1 MPPSEN
7 RMPEDYPYDG
17 EAWDEERWEAFLR
30 DNDQRV
36 DRYVDLFFH
45 FFSDLPAPDPEE
57 PPPAAKRNPPDDL
70 GDPLGDE
77 LFFDEEDP
85 ADDFRALPIYQQAF
99 RLGTDV
105 LDWANGLAGHVK
117 DSTLVHFCA
126 HAMQIAANIARGHG
140 IGRDRDGL
148 GGNIAC
154 AKRGLHDANAALDL
168 LHQMKSA
175 AYMDAPTYRR
185 LYEETFETRNA
196 VGLYIQDLRARFDL
210 GID

>member
-1 MPPSEN
+1 MPDEFPF
-7 RMPEDYPYDG
+7 ED

-30 DNDQRV
+30 ANDQRA
-36 DRYVDLFFH
+36 DRYLDLFFH
-45 FFSDLPAPDPEE
+45 FFSDLPHPGPDLEALE
-57 PPPAAKRNPPDDL
+57 AAQDFLP
-70 GDPLGDE
+70 
-77 LFFDEEDP
+77 DEERAFDDEDDP

-99 RLGTDV
+99 RLSTDV
-105 LDWANGLAGHVK
+105 LDWANGLAGRSK

-140 IGRDRDGL
+140 IGRDRDAL

-154 AKRGLHDANAALDL
+154 AKRGLADANAALDL
-168 LHQMKSA
+168 LRQMKRAS
-175 AYMDAPTYRR
+175 YMDAATYRR

-196 VGLYIQDLRARFDL
+196 VGLYIQDLRDRFDL